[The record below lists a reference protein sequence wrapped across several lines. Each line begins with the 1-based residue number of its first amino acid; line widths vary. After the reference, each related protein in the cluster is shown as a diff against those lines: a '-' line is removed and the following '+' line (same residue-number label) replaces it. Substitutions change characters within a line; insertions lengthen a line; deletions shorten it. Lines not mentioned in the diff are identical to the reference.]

1 MNKKYRVAVIGATG
15 NVGKSLLEILYQR
28 QFPISQLTVFASPRS
43 KGQTVAFG
51 AQSLPLETLEVTDFS
66 TFDLAFFCAGAQ
78 VSRDYVPQA
87 TRAGCIVIDKSSAF
101 RDHSAVPLIVPEV
114 NGSLLNDGLPLGIVA
129 NPNCV
134 AIPLSM
140 TLAPL
145 RSLGLK
151 RVVVS
156 TYQSVSGAGRSLC
169 SALRQQS
176 VNLLSEEAMEGTPED
191 IGFNVLPFIGA
202 QESDGFSEEETKI
215 MQETQKIMQC
225 SFGLCVTSVRVPV
238 FIGHGFSV
246 AVAWEQPC
254 SLEDVRQR
262 FQQAEGLRW
271 EEDVLATPRSVAGTD
286 TVIVNR
292 LRRDPSVPQGAVFW
306 GVADNLRKGA
316 ATNGVQI
323 AEKLLQI
330 DPTLAS
336 FQKRFS

>member
-15 NVGKSLLEILYQR
+15 NVGRSLLEVLHQR
-28 QFPISQLTVFASPRS
+28 QFPVARLAVLASPCS
-43 KGQTVAFG
+43 KGQPVFFG
-51 AQSLPLETLEVTDFS
+51 TQLLPLETLEAADFS
-66 TFDLAFFCAGAQ
+66 AFDLAFFCAGSQ

-87 TRAGCIVIDKSSAF
+87 TQAGCIVIDKSSAF

-151 RVVVS
+151 RAVVS

-176 VNLLSEEAMEGTPED
+176 ADLLSEEVIEGTLED
-191 IGFNVLPFIGA
+191 IGFNLLPLIGNR
-202 QESDGFSEEETKI
+202 ESDGFSEEETKI

-238 FIGHGFSV
+238 FVGHGFSV
-246 AVAWEQPC
+246 AVTWEQPC
-254 SLEDVRQR
+254 SFEGLGQR

-271 EEDVLATPRSVAGTD
+271 EEKRLATPRSMAGTD
-286 TVIVNR
+286 IVVVSR
-292 LRRDPSVPQGAVFW
+292 LRRDPTVPQGALFW
-306 GVADNLRKGA
+306 GIADNLRKGA

-330 DPTLAS
+330 DPTLAL
-336 FQKRFS
+336 FQGRFP